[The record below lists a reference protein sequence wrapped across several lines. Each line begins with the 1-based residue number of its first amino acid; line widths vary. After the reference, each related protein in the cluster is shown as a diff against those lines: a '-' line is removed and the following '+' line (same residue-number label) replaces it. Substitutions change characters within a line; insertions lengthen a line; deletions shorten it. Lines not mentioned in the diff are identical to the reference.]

1 MRKLLRITVPAS
13 SANLGPGFDVF
24 AIALEEPYDI
34 VEVEYK
40 KSEKTEIELI
50 VEGKYLAPKM
60 LDENV
65 LTALLLKIM
74 EEYDLKGNFK
84 IRLQKNI
91 PIAMG
96 LGSSGASSVAAV
108 LIACNIFDLKLSIKE
123 MIYLAGEG
131 ERIVAGSAHYD
142 NVTASLLGGFVI
154 VPSKD
159 LEPVR
164 LEPDSNLRLCVVMP
178 KIDLPLK
185 KTEFARKI
193 LPQNVSLR
201 QMCEN
206 ISRASRIV
214 YSLISKDYSQLKNA
228 IKDEVIEI
236 HRTKFIPAYEEV
248 RNVAYQNG
256 ALGVCLSGAGPSILA
271 ITHKDGNPEMVL
283 KSMIDTF
290 NKIGIKA
297 EGFITNVG
305 KGSKVEFLS

>member
-1 MRKLLRITVPAS
+1 MKKLLRITVPAS

-24 AIALEEPYDI
+24 AIALEEPHDT

-40 KSEKTEIELI
+40 ESEKTEIELI
-50 VEGKYLAPKM
+50 VEGKYSVSNTLS
-60 LDENV
+60 ENV

-84 IRLQKNI
+84 IKLQKNI
-91 PIAMG
+91 PVAMG

-108 LIACNIFDLKLSIKE
+108 LIAYNIFDLKLSEKE

-131 ERIVAGSAHYD
+131 ERIIAGSPHYD

-159 LEPVR
+159 LEPIKID
-164 LEPDSNLRLCVVMP
+164 LDSDLRLCVVMP
-178 KIDLPLK
+178 KIGLPLK

-193 LPQNVSLR
+193 LPQNVSLK

-206 ISRASRIV
+206 VSKASRIV

-228 IKDEVIEI
+228 MKDEVIEI
-236 HRTKFIPAYEEV
+236 HRTKFIPGYEEV
-248 RNVAYQNG
+248 RNAAYQSG

-271 ITHKDGNPEMVL
+271 ITYKDGNPKLVL
-283 KSMIDTF
+283 NSMIDTF

-297 EGFITNVG
+297 EGFITKVG
-305 KGSKVEFLS
+305 KGSKVEYLI